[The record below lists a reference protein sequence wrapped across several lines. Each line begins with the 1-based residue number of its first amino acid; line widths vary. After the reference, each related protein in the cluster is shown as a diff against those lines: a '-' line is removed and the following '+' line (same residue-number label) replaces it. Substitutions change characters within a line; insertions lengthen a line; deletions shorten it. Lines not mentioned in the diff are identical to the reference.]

1 MHTWGSEAKAVLE
14 IKNLSV
20 RYNQVTVLNDIS
32 MHIGH
37 KEINSLIGSN
47 GAGKTTTI
55 NAISGITLPFQGSIE
70 FKGQRIERKEPH
82 EIVNL
87 GIIQVPEGRRLFPEM
102 TVLENLEMGA
112 YRHKET
118 LHSELDKVFEIFAT
132 LKERTHQ
139 MAGSLSGGEQQML
152 AIGRAMMAKP
162 ELLMLDE
169 PTLGLAPKVV
179 KTVFDIIRHINSW
192 GTTIFLVEQNAK
204 FALEISQRAY
214 VLESGRIVMEGAGRE
229 LLNNDNVRRAYLGI

>member
-1 MHTWGSEAKAVLE
+1 
-14 IKNLSV
+14 
-20 RYNQVTVLNDIS
+20 
-32 MHIGH
+32 
-37 KEINSLIGSN
+37 
-47 GAGKTTTI
+47 
-55 NAISGITLPFQGSIE
+55 
-70 FKGQRIERKEPH
+70 
-82 EIVNL
+82 
-87 GIIQVPEGRRLFPEM
+87 
-102 TVLENLEMGA
+102 
-112 YRHKET
+112 
-118 LHSELDKVFEIFAT
+118 
-132 LKERTHQ
+132 

-169 PTLGLAPKVV
+169 PALGLAPKVV

-214 VLESGRIVMEGAGRE
+214 VLESGRIVMEGAGHE

>member
-1 MHTWGSEAKAVLE
+1 MLT
-14 IKNLSV
+14 IKDLSV
-20 RYNQVTVLNDIS
+20 KYNQIVVLKGIS
-32 MHIGH
+32 LVIGH

-47 GAGKTTTI
+47 GAGKTTTL
-55 NAISGITLPFQGSIE
+55 NAVSGIILPFQGRIE
-70 FKGQRIERKEPH
+70 FNGRRIEKMEAH
-82 EIVNL
+82 DIVNL

-112 YRHKET
+112 YRHEEM
-118 LHSELDKVFEIFAT
+118 LRSELDRVFELFT
-132 LKERTHQ
+132 VLKERIHQ
-139 MAGSLSGGEQQML
+139 VAGSLSGGEQQML
-152 AIGRAMMAKP
+152 AIGRALMAKP

-179 KTVFDIIRHINSW
+179 KTVFDIIRQINSW

-214 VLESGRIVMEGAGRE
+214 VLESGQIVMEGPGND
-229 LLNNDNVRRAYLGI
+229 LLNSDNVRKAYLGI

>member
-1 MHTWGSEAKAVLE
+1 MLAV
-14 IKNLSV
+14 KDLSV
-20 RYNQVTVLNDIS
+20 KYSQVVVLKGIS
-32 MHIGH
+32 LQIGH
-37 KEINSLIGSN
+37 QEINSLIGSN

-70 FKGQRIERKEPH
+70 FNGQRIEKKEPH

-112 YRHKET
+112 YRHPEMPRSKM
-118 LHSELDKVFEIFAT
+118 DKVFEIFPI
-132 LKERTHQ
+132 LKERMHQ

-152 AIGRAMMAKP
+152 AIGRALMAQP

-179 KTVFDIIRHINSW
+179 KTVFDIIRQINSW

-204 FALEISQRAY
+204 FALEICQRAY
-214 VLESGRIVMEGAGRE
+214 VLESGHIVMEGAGSD
-229 LLNNDNVRRAYLGI
+229 LLNNDNVRKAYLGI

>member
-1 MHTWGSEAKAVLE
+1 MLM
-14 IKNLSV
+14 IKGLSV
-20 RYNQVTVLNDIS
+20 KYNQVVVLKGIS
-32 MHIGH
+32 MYIGH

-55 NAISGITLPFQGSIE
+55 NAVSAITVPFQGSIE
-70 FKGQRIERKEPH
+70 FNGRRIEKMEAH
-82 EIVNL
+82 DIVNL

-112 YRHKET
+112 YRHEGIVR
-118 LHSELDKVFEIFAT
+118 SELDRVFEIFT
-132 LKERTHQ
+132 VLKERMRQ

-152 AIGRAMMAKP
+152 AIGRALMAKP

-179 KTVFDIIRHINSW
+179 KTVLGIIRQINSW

-214 VLESGRIVMEGAGRE
+214 VLESGQIIMEGPGID
-229 LLNNDNVRRAYLGI
+229 LLNNDNVRKAYLGI